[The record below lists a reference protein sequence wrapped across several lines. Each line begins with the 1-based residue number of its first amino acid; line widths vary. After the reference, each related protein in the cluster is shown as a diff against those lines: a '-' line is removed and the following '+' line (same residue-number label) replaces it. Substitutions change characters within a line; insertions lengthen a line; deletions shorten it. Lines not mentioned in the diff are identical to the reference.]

1 MNTPVSYKLAKLLK
15 AKGFGLS
22 KDDYIQLP
30 RFYDSDGNYVEN
42 HLTVSKKYNPTL
54 DTMSYLGAD
63 TINNFEAR
71 IAMMD
76 NSLDNIYLAP
86 SIAEILIWLYENYGI
101 WVHVMMSFKE
111 FTPIIQC
118 DWRYRQDA
126 IKDALKFMQERFN
139 SPTEAYE
146 SAIEFVL
153 EKCI

>member
-1 MNTPVSYKLAKLLK
+1 MTPISYELAKLLK

-30 RFYDSDGNYVEN
+30 RFYESDGNYVEN
-42 HLTVSKKYNPTL
+42 HLTVSKKYNPML

-86 SIAEILIWLYENYGI
+86 TIAEVVTWLYEKHNLWITVIPINSQAFSRAI
-101 WVHVMMSFKE
+101 WENKIIDVTNNCNDYSD
-111 FTPIIQC
+111 FTFH
-118 DWRYRQDA
+118 YT
-126 IKDALKFMQERFN
+126 
-139 SPTEAYE
+139 PTEAYE
-146 SAIEFVL
+146 AAIEYALKEV
-153 EKCI
+153 IN

>member
-1 MNTPVSYKLAKLLK
+1 MNTPISYELAKLLK

-30 RFYDSDGNYVEN
+30 RFYESDGNYVEN

-86 SIAEILIWLYENYGI
+86 TIAEVLMWCFEKHGI
-101 WVHVMMSFKE
+101 WISVLYQRHSENKHWKYN
-111 FTPIIQC
+111 I
-118 DWRYRQDA
+118 RQLNG
-126 IKDALKFMQERFN
+126 IETVLWEHKTIE
-139 SPTEAYE
+139 EAYE

-153 EKCI
+153 KEVIN